1 MGTLGEIPSNAVQI
15 LEEMGVRGPELD
27 RLIEDIHMIAVNKA
41 DECIQREI
49 SRHEEISG
57 IRPNK
62 SRVVRQHLKGPNN
75 EKTCEKRKTNKRK
88 VKVTSE
94 RKSKLLFRIH
104 NEDNKRKG
112 RDQPVE
118 KMTRKRPKNLDG
130 VDVHTPASKR
140 RSKVR
145 KKKL

>member
-1 MGTLGEIPSNAVQI
+1 M
-15 LEEMGVRGPELD
+15 
-27 RLIEDIHMIAVNKA
+27 
-41 DECIQREI
+41 
-49 SRHEEISG
+49 
-57 IRPNK
+57 
-62 SRVVRQHLKGPNN
+62 KGPNN
-75 EKTCEKRKTNKRK
+75 EKTCEKYKTNNKRK
-88 VKVTSE
+88 AAKVANE
-94 RKSKLLFRIH
+94 KKSKLLFRIH
-104 NEDNKRKG
+104 NEDYKRKG

>member
-1 MGTLGEIPSNAVQI
+1 
-15 LEEMGVRGPELD
+15 
-27 RLIEDIHMIAVNKA
+27 MIAVNKA

-75 EKTCEKRKTNKRK
+75 EKTCEKCKTNNKRK
-88 VKVTSE
+88 AVKVTSE

>member
-1 MGTLGEIPSNAVQI
+1 MNSDNAKERNRVNTVI
-15 LEEMGVRGPELD
+15 RYCNINKNI
-27 RLIEDIHMIAVNKA
+27 RNIESK
-41 DECIQREI
+41 
-49 SRHEEISG
+49 
-57 IRPNK
+57 RPNK

>member
-1 MGTLGEIPSNAVQI
+1 M
-15 LEEMGVRGPELD
+15 
-27 RLIEDIHMIAVNKA
+27 
-41 DECIQREI
+41 QREI

-75 EKTCEKRKTNKRK
+75 EKTCEKHKTNNKRK
-88 VKVTSE
+88 AAKVTNE
-94 RKSKLLFRIH
+94 KKSKLLFRIH

-118 KMTRKRPKNLDG
+118 RMTRIKRPKNLDG

>member
-1 MGTLGEIPSNAVQI
+1 M
-15 LEEMGVRGPELD
+15 
-27 RLIEDIHMIAVNKA
+27 
-41 DECIQREI
+41 
-49 SRHEEISG
+49 
-57 IRPNK
+57 
-62 SRVVRQHLKGPNN
+62 KGPNN
-75 EKTCEKRKTNKRK
+75 EKTCEKCKTNKRK

-94 RKSKLLFRIH
+94 RKSKLSLFRIR
-104 NEDNKRKG
+104 NEENKRKG

-145 KKKL
+145 RKSCRK